1 MRMLVK
7 KSKYSA
13 RLKSNGGQA
22 VIEYVLM
29 LVISVSLVLMLMTQ
43 IFKPFQAFVQSFM
56 GDYLACLLETGEL
69 PQLGADTLKESECKF
84 SFQGVSGNNSNSSNT
99 GKSNSS
105 NSSSSSSSDASSS
118 KSSSSSSSSSG
129 TYAGSSSRPR
139 GSNSISSARAP
150 KQGVSGNGDV
160 GGGKVIEITLE
171 GGGAG
176 TLYKAK
182 NGSSYVVEGGRRVA
196 SLPISGM
203 TEEDRKKL
211 EKRAESGKKST
222 VVSSDMNTKPKK
234 TAVKKPEA
242 RTVAEAA
249 EEPVTFGNFIRW
261 LFIAA
266 LIIALVIFLGGQ
278 ALQFSKSGE
287 K

>member
-1 MRMLVK
+1 MRMRVK

-13 RLKSNGGQA
+13 RLKSNSGQA

-29 LVISVSLVLMLMTQ
+29 LVISVSLVLMLMSQ

-56 GDYLACLLETGEL
+56 GDYMACLLETGEL
-69 PQLGADTLKESECKF
+69 PKLGADTQKDSECKF
-84 SFQGVSGNNSNSSNT
+84 SFEGVSGNA
-99 GKSNSS
+99 SNSS
-105 NSSSSSSSDASSS
+105 NSSKSGSDNKSDSSSSSDKNSS
-118 KSSSSSSSSSG
+118 KSSSSSSSSG
-129 TYAGSSSRPR
+129 TYAGSNSRPR
-139 GSNSISSARAP
+139 GSNAITRARAP
-150 KQGVSGNGDV
+150 TKGVSGDSDT
-160 GGGKVIEITLE
+160 GGKVIEITLE

-182 NGSSYVVEGGRRVA
+182 NGASYSVDGGRRVA
-196 SLPISGM
+196 SIPVSGM
-203 TEEDRKKL
+203 TEEERKKL
-211 EKRAESGKKST
+211 EKKAESGKKST
-222 VVSSDMNTKPKK
+222 IVSGDMPTKPKK
-234 TAVKKPEA
+234 MAVKKPEA
-242 RTVAEAA
+242 RTVAEAP

-266 LIIALVIFLGGQ
+266 LVIALVIFLGGQ

>member
-1 MRMLVK
+1 MRMRVK
-7 KSKYSA
+7 RSKYSA
-13 RLKSNGGQA
+13 RLKNNHGQA
-22 VIEYVLM
+22 VIEYILM

-69 PQLGADTLKESECKF
+69 PTLGADLQKENECKF
-84 SFQGVSGNNSNSSNT
+84 SFQGVSGT
-99 GKSNSS
+99 
-105 NSSSSSSSDASSS
+105 NSSSSSSSKKNSGSSSSSSSSDKDSS
-118 KSSSSSSSSSG
+118 KSSSSSSSGG

-139 GSNSISSARAP
+139 GSSSITRARAP
-150 KQGVSGNGDV
+150 TKGVTGDADT
-160 GGGKVIEITLE
+160 GGKVIEITLDN
-171 GGGAG
+171 GGGG
-176 TLYKAK
+176 TFFKTK
-182 NGSSYVVEGGRRVA
+182 NGASYAIEGGRRVA
-196 SLPISGM
+196 SIPVSGM
-203 TEEDRKKL
+203 TEEDQKKL
-211 EKRAESGKKST
+211 EKKGESGKKST
-222 VVSSDMNTKPKK
+222 VVSGDMNTKPKK
-234 TAVKKPEA
+234 IAVKKPEA
-242 RTVAEAA
+242 RTVAEAP